1 MNNKPCLNRGRCW
14 LLVPLPAA
22 TQTDAGA
29 HTTAAEQQ
37 SRSQDQTGNI
47 FHLFYIWKWIMSRAK
62 TALFCLSGM
71 SLCVCFL
78 WSDSDHATIDH
89 IKGKN
94 GHTKLDRV
102 NTNTSPAHIRHIS
115 DDAFFLAGI
124 LPSSVRPTPTQ
135 VPQTG
140 AQTLLNKTRF
150 DSTAGGFTQVAPD
163 PRCGRNK
170 ERPDFVIG
178 RIMKFIFRIGALRR
192 SNKNKYQRCCCVT
205 VCTLL
210 GG

>member
-1 MNNKPCLNRGRCW
+1 MLVHTQLQLSSKAGVRTKLATYFIYSTSENGLC
-14 LLVPLPAA
+14 LVPKLLCFVCLEWVYVSVFCDQIAIM
-22 TQTDAGA
+22 QQL
-29 HTTAAEQQ
+29 TT
-37 SRSQDQTGNI
+37 
-47 FHLFYIWKWIMSRAK
+47 LKAK
-62 TALFCLSGM
+62 TAIPSWIEWIQTLL
-71 SLCVCFL
+71 LL
-78 WSDSDHATIDH
+78 TY
-89 IKGKN
+89 
-94 GHTKLDRV
+94 
-102 NTNTSPAHIRHIS
+102 IS

-150 DSTAGGFTQVAPD
+150 DSTAGWFTQVAPD

-192 SNKNKYQRCCCVT
+192 SNKNKYQRC
-205 VCTLL
+205 
-210 GG
+210 